1 MSKHRVYFRFLAV
14 LGIVILCSFCSQDK
28 ISRVERLHR
37 EALVWDAHSDI
48 VQSIMLQ
55 GLDMS
60 KKNSF
65 SFQDLPRMEEG
76 GLDVQIFALWT
87 DRIYAP
93 RKSARRTLQMLDVML
108 ETIDETS
115 DKMELAMT
123 AADIERIVK
132 SGKIAALIAIEGGHA
147 IEDDLKL
154 LSVYHRLGVSSM
166 TLTHTNSLSWADSS
180 GDEALSDG
188 LNSFGEDVVREMN
201 RLGMV
206 IDISHVSDATF
217 YDVLKISRHP
227 VMASHSNCRTLC
239 DHTRNMSDD
248 MIKALAENGGVIC
261 ITFVPDYT
269 TQLYKDA
276 RAVARLE
283 ANKKSQT
290 KAVRPDNLDEWAK
303 QRELEPRILPDIPFP
318 TVDDVINQI
327 DYAVKLVGVDYV
339 AIGHDYS
346 VMYRGPTGLEDVSKY
361 QNLTKGLLERGYS
374 ERDIRKI
381 LGENLLRVWKKVTER

>member
-1 MSKHRVYFRFLAV
+1 MKTKLFNFRSLAV
-14 LGIVILCSFCSQDK
+14 LGIVILNSFCAGEK
-28 ISRVERLHR
+28 ISPAARLHR

-65 SFQDLPRMEEG
+65 SFQDIPRMEEG

-93 RKSARRTLQMLDVML
+93 RRSSRRALQMLDVML
-108 ETIDETS
+108 ETIDAIP
-115 DKMELAMT
+115 DKLELART
-123 AADIERIVK
+123 ASDIERIVD

-154 LSVYHRLGVSSM
+154 LNVYYRLGVSSM
-166 TLTHTNSLSWADSS
+166 TLTHTNSLSWADAS
-180 GDEALSDG
+180 GDKAIADG
-188 LNSFGEDVVREMN
+188 LNSFGEEVVREMN
-201 RLGMV
+201 NLGMV

-227 VMASHSNCRTLC
+227 VIASHSNCRTLC

-248 MIKALAENGGVIC
+248 MIKALAQNGGVIC

-269 TQLYKDA
+269 TQTYKDA
-276 RAVARLE
+276 RAVARRE
-283 ANKKSQT
+283 WNKKNQA
-290 KAVRPDNLDEWAK
+290 KAARPDDIDEWAK

-327 DYAVKLVGVDYV
+327 DYAVKMVGVDFV

-361 QNLTKGLLERGYS
+361 QNLTKGLLEKGYS
-374 ERDIRKI
+374 ELDIKKI
-381 LGENLLRVWKKVTER
+381 WGENLLRVWRQVTER

>member
-1 MSKHRVYFRFLAV
+1 MKSHLLYFRLLAV
-14 LGIVILCSFCSQDK
+14 LGSVILFSFCSQET
-28 ISRVERLHR
+28 ISKVERLHR

-60 KKNSF
+60 KNNPF
-65 SFQDLPRMEEG
+65 SFQDIPRMEEG

-93 RKSARRTLQMLDVML
+93 RRSARRTLQMLDVML

-115 DKMELAMT
+115 NKLELAMT
-123 AADIERIVK
+123 AADIERIVN

-154 LSVYHRLGVSSM
+154 LSVYYRLGVSSM

-180 GDEALSDG
+180 GDEAISDG

-206 IDISHVSDATF
+206 IDISHVSDETF
-217 YDVLKISRHP
+217 YDVLKISKHP
-227 VMASHSNCRTLC
+227 VIASHSNCRTLC

-248 MIKALAENGGVIC
+248 MIKALAEEGGVIC

-269 TQLYKDA
+269 TQKYKDA

-283 ANKKSQT
+283 AKNNNQPR
-290 KAVRPDNLDEWAK
+290 AVRPDDIDEWAK
-303 QRELEPRILPDIPFP
+303 QRELKPRILPDIPFP
-318 TVDDVINQI
+318 TVEDVLNQI
-327 DYAVKLVGVDYV
+327 DYAVKLVGVDFV

-346 VMYRGPTGLEDVSKY
+346 VMYQGPTGLEDVSKY
-361 QNLTKGLLERGYS
+361 KNLTAGLLERGYS
-374 ERDIRKI
+374 ERDIKKI
-381 LGENLLRVWKKVTER
+381 LGENLMRVWKHVTER